1 MMACQI
7 CGADNPVDA
16 KFCSRC
22 GKPIGEYGDY
32 RYKDMR
38 ALSGE
43 ERLLWDNGELQL
55 TTEAVLIGMHSDAP
69 DVLPLDTIYEVKR
82 EKDCLVFS
90 VKDGEDRYC
99 RLDDPKE
106 LGTLVEEQIAKRRRL
121 LTGEWMVS
129 PHPEH

>member
-1 MMACQI
+1 MIACQI

-16 KFCSRC
+16 KFCGRC

-43 ERLLWDNGELQL
+43 ERVLWDNGELQL
-55 TTEAVLIGMHSDAP
+55 TTEAVLIGMHTDAP
-69 DVLPLDTIYEVKR
+69 DVLPLDTIYEVRR
-82 EKDCLVFS
+82 EKNCLVFS
-90 VKDGEDRYC
+90 VKDGDDHYCPLEDSE
-99 RLDDPKE
+99 E

-121 LTGEWMVS
+121 LTSEWMVS
-129 PHPEH
+129 PHPEL